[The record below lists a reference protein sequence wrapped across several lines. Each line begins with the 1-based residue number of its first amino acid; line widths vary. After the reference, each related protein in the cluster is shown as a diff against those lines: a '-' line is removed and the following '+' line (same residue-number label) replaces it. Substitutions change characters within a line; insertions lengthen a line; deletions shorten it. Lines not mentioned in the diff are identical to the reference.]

1 MTMADF
7 LIEVKAMNQEVE
19 EENRVQEQARNQMK
33 YMTCYLKEE

>member
-19 EENRVQEQARNQMK
+19 EENRAQEQAQNQLK
-33 YMTCYLKEE
+33 YMRTRHGRR